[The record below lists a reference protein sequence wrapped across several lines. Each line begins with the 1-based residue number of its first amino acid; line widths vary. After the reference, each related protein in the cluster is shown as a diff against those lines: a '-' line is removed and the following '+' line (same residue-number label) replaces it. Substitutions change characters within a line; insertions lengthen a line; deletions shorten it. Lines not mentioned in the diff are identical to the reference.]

1 MIKLKKTSSGYV
13 VPILV
18 SPGASRDAVRGEHRG
33 RMKVAVSAPPEG
45 GKANKALC
53 RLLADELGIRSSQVR
68 IVSGQT
74 SRQKE
79 VLVERVT
86 SDALDEII
94 S

>member
-18 SPGASRDAVRGEHRG
+18 CPGASRDAVRGEHGG

-53 RLLADELGIRSSQVR
+53 RLLADELGIRTSQVR

-86 SDALDEII
+86 TDALDEII

>member
-1 MIKLKKTSSGYV
+1 VIKLKKTPTGYV

-18 SPGASRDAVRGEHRG
+18 SPGASRDEVRGEHGG

-45 GKANKALC
+45 GKANKAVC
-53 RLLADELGIRSSQVR
+53 QLLAEELGTRTSQVR

-86 SDALDEII
+86 TDALDEII